1 MKEEGLDNMSNLKVI
16 YQKKNADLIVIVYID
31 SVVFNI
37 HAYLKTLLS
46 RN

>member
-1 MKEEGLDNMSNLKVI
+1 MSNLKVT
-16 YQKKNADLIVIVYID
+16 YQKKNAHLIVTVYID

-37 HAYLKTLLS
+37 LACLKTLLS